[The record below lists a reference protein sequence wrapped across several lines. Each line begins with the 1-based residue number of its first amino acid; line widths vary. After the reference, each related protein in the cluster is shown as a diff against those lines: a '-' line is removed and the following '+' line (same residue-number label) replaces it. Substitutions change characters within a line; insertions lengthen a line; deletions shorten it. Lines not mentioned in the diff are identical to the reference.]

1 MHGYKKLSTAEN
13 SHGTQVPLEQGK
25 KNGMAFI
32 YIAWLVNTFL
42 SCTLDCQ
49 CNSYVT

>member
-1 MHGYKKLSTAEN
+1 MDIRNCQQQKIAK
-13 SHGTQVPLEQGK
+13 GTQVPLEQGK